1 MQAGAAGRQHRGERL
16 GLALCRADFPWFQ
29 DPAMLNTL
37 HLDTMRGNDAS
48 VSSSPIRCGLR
59 LSRLSMSV

>member
-1 MQAGAAGRQHRGERL
+1 
-16 GLALCRADFPWFQ
+16 
-29 DPAMLNTL
+29 MLNTL